1 MTILLLSDII
11 DRRLRKQK
19 ELAFYAEQKA
29 MLEVKLTQLRHEINL
44 TDKILSLIRKEQLL
58 EIGRNVSST

>member
-1 MTILLLSDII
+1 
-11 DRRLRKQK
+11 
-19 ELAFYAEQKA
+19 